1 MGFFVC
7 GHLGLQLRKITLL
20 CYNSLPKEGALKRL
34 ILGLFIFSN
43 FLTSQIISIDP
54 DSLYQ
59 YVMPGDSATQQLT
72 ISNSSGDD
80 LMFYFDTTVTIA
92 NTFHSQPDTA
102 NYHTGT
108 SDGISFTETSL
119 IKTHGWDTPPSKE
132 VGWAIFNISGMYY
145 NIEVDSI
152 IFNYYVN
159 DTHDPWW
166 FVTPVNVDPLTAS
179 AATVYSDILSG
190 ASTGI
195 PYLNRDEPVDFADS
209 SWYSNMLING
219 ANDDLENAIAQG
231 FFIIGLTEESWD
243 TTHYLNI
250 DGWAETNPPSLDI
263 YWSMTDGRQGVY
275 HAPAIADIPYTPE
288 EIHRYKETVTMGL
301 PIPEDLIG
309 NPNFENN
316 RQVSLNT
323 FSSRTSNRDN
333 YPSWLNIDPIEDMV
347 DGNSTL
353 DVNIKFNAPENFPGG
368 TLYTSLVLRSN
379 DPIDSLLIIPTY
391 LEIPD
396 IYPPNF
402 VDSITATVEYGHIN
416 LNWDASLDASL
427 HKYNIYK
434 GSSSI
439 SNISTIA
446 LFDSVVGNPPVLN
459 YRDSVVTQE
468 QVYHY
473 QVSAVDRAGNE
484 STLSDTASI
493 LYVLPAISVDPDSM
507 YQYLLPGDT
516 ATQAFT
522 IANEGTD
529 TLFYSIVADVGC
541 GDYYIDNLPFFATGS
556 NVGMGDDW
564 PVNSGSAQG
573 ADVAYTFDVYETVTI
588 DVSLCAVATNYDCRV
603 EIFTNDDPECLN
615 PVSTGYANDDGW
627 IDCAIEQPDQQ
638 FEPSLIE
645 YATLVPGQYFIVVDG
660 YDGDTGNY
668 GITVTE
674 SGSNGRSFSMG
685 TGSIEYGLNKMQQH
699 GIGDASIDL
708 FQNQIKDVPA
718 IQTQNERSAFT
729 RDNHN
734 IMIEINPD
742 SGIVIPGDSVLINV
756 SMSAPSDDP
765 GGVYNSSIRIFSND
779 LIYSMMEVPITI
791 EVPDIFPPNPVEDLT
806 ATPEYGYINLAWDAP
821 LDSGIHKFN
830 IYKGDSLSTIA
841 LTDSVVGNPPALNY
855 RDSVVTQEQAYYYQV
870 SAVDQAGN
878 ESTLSDTESAL
889 YLAPILVINE
899 FLASNESCCTD
910 ASGEYDDYIE
920 IYNFGTAAADIGGYI
935 ITDEIGNY
943 DDYYQIPTGNDSTII
958 EPGGFLLLWADKDS
972 EQGVLHVEIK
982 LSVAGEQ
989 IGLFMQD
996 SITVIDTL
1004 TFAEQSDDIAYGRY
1018 PDGSSSWQFMHPT
1031 PDTANTADNVVP
1043 VVFSLSEPSNDTQ
1056 MTIDESNVN
1065 TGSITFSWEASSD
1078 LNGDSLY
1085 YLMRVTSAEIGD
1097 HGVDTNATS
1106 IEVSYLDIIE
1116 DMSENNVTA
1125 ATLEW
1130 TVHVTDGIDTVEAD
1144 NAPFSI
1150 TLDGANALSAYLEG
1164 LLPDEFALHQN
1175 YPNPFNPVT
1184 TLRYDLP
1191 EPGLV
1196 NITIYDMLGR
1206 EVKTLINQTEDAGYR
1221 SVIWN
1226 ATNDYGKPVSAGI
1239 YLYQIQAG
1247 EYISTKKMVLLK

>member
-1 MGFFVC
+1 M
-7 GHLGLQLRKITLL
+7 
-20 CYNSLPKEGALKRL
+20 KRL
-34 ILGLFIFSN
+34 IISLFIFSN
-43 FLTSQIISIDP
+43 FLSSQIISINP

-80 LMFYFDTTVTIA
+80 LIFYFDTTTTIA

-108 SDGISFTETSL
+108 TDGISFTETSL

-159 DTHDPWW
+159 DTHDPYW
-166 FVTPVNVDPLTAS
+166 FITPVNVDPLTS
-179 AATVYSDILSG
+179 SPTTVYSDILSG
-190 ASTGI
+190 ASTGF
-195 PYLNRDEPVDFADS
+195 PYLERNEPEEFADS

-231 FFIIGLTEESWD
+231 YFIIGFTEESWD

-250 DGWAETNPPSLDI
+250 DGWAESNPPSLDI

-275 HAPAIADIPYTPE
+275 RAPAIPE
-288 EIHRYKETVTMGL
+288 N
-301 PIPEDLIG
+301 LII

-316 RQVSLNT
+316 RLVSLNT
-323 FSSRTSNRDN
+323 SSSRTSNRDN

-347 DGNSTL
+347 DGNSTF

-379 DPIDSLLIIPTY
+379 DPIDSLLTIPTY

-402 VDSITATVEYGHIN
+402 ADSITATVEYGYIN

-434 GSSSI
+434 GSGSSGI

-459 YRDSVVTQE
+459 YRDSIVTQE
-468 QVYHY
+468 QLYHY
-473 QVSAVDRAGNE
+473 QVSAVDQAGNE

-493 LYVLPAISVDPDSM
+493 LYVMPAISVNSDSM
-507 YQYLLPGDT
+507 YQYLLPGDSAAQT
-516 ATQAFT
+516 FT

-529 TLFYSIVADVGC
+529 TLFYSIAADVGC

-556 NVGMGDDW
+556 NVGMSDDW
-564 PVNSGSAQG
+564 PVNSGSTQG

-615 PVSTGYANDDGW
+615 PVTTFYANDDGPN
-627 IDCAIEQPDQQ
+627 CAIEQPDQE
-638 FEPSLIE
+638 FEPSLLTDV
-645 YATLVPGQYFIVVDG
+645 TLVPGQYYIVVDG

-674 SGSNGRSFSMG
+674 SASNGRSFSMG
-685 TGSIEYGLNKMQQH
+685 NSSIEYGLNKMQQH

-708 FQNQIKDVPA
+708 FQNQIKAVPA
-718 IQTQNERSAFT
+718 IQTPNERSAFT
-729 RDNHN
+729 RDNN
-734 IMIEINPD
+734 IMIEIDPD
-742 SGIVIPGDSVLINV
+742 SGMVMPGDSVLINV

-765 GGVYNSSIRIFSND
+765 GGVYNSFIRIFSND
-779 LIYSMMEVPITI
+779 LIYSIMEIPITI
-791 EVPDIFPPNPVEDLT
+791 EVRDIFPPNPVEDLT
-806 ATPEYGYINLAWDAP
+806 ATPEYGYINLSWDAP

-855 RDSVVTQEQAYYYQV
+855 RDSVVTQEQVYYYQV
-870 SAVDQAGN
+870 SAVDLAGN
-878 ESTLSDTESAL
+878 ESTLSDAESAI

-899 FLASNESCCTD
+899 FLASNDTCCTD
-910 ASGEYDDYIE
+910 ESGEYDDYIE
-920 IYNFGTAAADIGGYI
+920 IHNFGTAAADIGGYI

-1004 TFAEQSDDIAYGRY
+1004 TFAEQFDDISYGRY
-1018 PDGSSSWQFMHPT
+1018 PDGSDSWHFMHPS
-1031 PDTANTADNVVP
+1031 PDTTNTAYNVIP
-1043 VVFSLSEPSNDTQ
+1043 AAFSLSEPSNNTQ
-1056 MTIDESNVN
+1056 ITIDESNVN
-1065 TGSITFSWEASSD
+1065 TGSITFTWGASSD
-1078 LNGDSLY
+1078 ANGDSLY
-1085 YLMRVTSAEIGD
+1085 YLMRAASAEIGD
-1097 HGVDTNATS
+1097 HGLDTNATS
-1106 IEVSYLDIIE
+1106 IDVAYLDIIE

-1125 ATLEW
+1125 ATLGW

-1150 TLDGANALSAYLEG
+1150 TIDGANALSAYLEG
-1164 LLPDEFALHQN
+1164 LIPDEFALHQN

-1191 EPGLV
+1191 ETDFV

-1206 EVKTLINQTEDAGYR
+1206 EVKTLINQTQDAGYR
-1221 SVIWN
+1221 SVIWD

>member
-1 MGFFVC
+1 
-7 GHLGLQLRKITLL
+7 
-20 CYNSLPKEGALKRL
+20 
-34 ILGLFIFSN
+34 
-43 FLTSQIISIDP
+43 
-54 DSLYQ
+54 
-59 YVMPGDSATQQLT
+59 
-72 ISNSSGDD
+72 
-80 LMFYFDTTVTIA
+80 
-92 NTFHSQPDTA
+92 
-102 NYHTGT
+102 
-108 SDGISFTETSL
+108 
-119 IKTHGWDTPPSKE
+119 
-132 VGWAIFNISGMYY
+132 
-145 NIEVDSI
+145 
-152 IFNYYVN
+152 
-159 DTHDPWW
+159 
-166 FVTPVNVDPLTAS
+166 
-179 AATVYSDILSG
+179 
-190 ASTGI
+190 
-195 PYLNRDEPVDFADS
+195 
-209 SWYSNMLING
+209 
-219 ANDDLENAIAQG
+219 
-231 FFIIGLTEESWD
+231 
-243 TTHYLNI
+243 
-250 DGWAETNPPSLDI
+250 
-263 YWSMTDGRQGVY
+263 MTDGRQGVY
-275 HAPAIADIPYTPE
+275 HAPAIA
-288 EIHRYKETVTMGL
+288 
-301 PIPEDLIG
+301 EDLIG

-323 FSSRTSNRDN
+323 SSSRTSNRDN
-333 YPSWLNIDPIEDMV
+333 YPSWLNIDPIEGLV
-347 DGNSTL
+347 DGNSTF

-379 DPIDSLLIIPTY
+379 DPIDSLLTIPTY

-402 VDSITATVEYGHIN
+402 ADSITATVEYGYIN

-434 GSSSI
+434 GSGSSGI

-473 QVSAVDRAGNE
+473 QVSAVDQAGNE

-493 LYVLPAISVDPDSM
+493 LYVLPAISVNSDSM
-507 YQYLLPGDT
+507 YQYLLPGDSAAQT
-516 ATQAFT
+516 FT

-529 TLFYSIVADVGC
+529 TLFYSIAADVGC
-541 GDYYIDNLPFFATGS
+541 GDYYIDNLPFFANGS

-564 PVNSGSAQG
+564 PVNSGNTQG

-588 DVSLCAVATNYDCRV
+588 DVSLCAVATNYDCRL

-615 PVSTGYANDDGW
+615 PVSTGWANDDGW

-638 FEPSLIE
+638 FEPSLLTDV
-645 YATLVPGQYFIVVDG
+645 TLGPGQYYIVVDG
-660 YDGDTGNY
+660 FDGDTGNY

-674 SGSNGRSFSMG
+674 SASTGRSFSMG
-685 TGSIEYGLNKMQQH
+685 NNSIEYRLNKMQQH

-708 FQNQIKDVPA
+708 FQNQIKAVPA
-718 IQTQNERSAFT
+718 IQTPNERSAFT
-729 RDNHN
+729 RDNN
-734 IMIEINPD
+734 IMIEIDPD
-742 SGIVIPGDSVLINV
+742 SGMVMPGDSVLINV

-765 GGVYNSSIRIFSND
+765 GGVYNSFIRIFSND
-779 LIYSMMEVPITI
+779 LIYSIMEIPITI
-791 EVPDIFPPNPVEDLT
+791 EVRDIFPPNPVEDLT
-806 ATPEYGYINLAWDAP
+806 ATPEYGYINLSWDAP

-855 RDSVVTQEQAYYYQV
+855 RDSVVTQEQVYYYQV
-870 SAVDQAGN
+870 SAVDLAGN
-878 ESTLSDTESAL
+878 ESTLSDAESAI

-899 FLASNESCCTD
+899 FLASNDTCCTD
-910 ASGEYDDYIE
+910 ESGEYDDYIE
-920 IYNFGTAAADIGGYI
+920 IHNFGTAAADIGGYI

-1004 TFAEQSDDIAYGRY
+1004 TFAEQFDDISYGRY
-1018 PDGSSSWQFMHPT
+1018 PDGSDSWHFMHPS
-1031 PDTANTADNVVP
+1031 PDTTNTAYNVIP
-1043 VVFSLSEPSNDTQ
+1043 AAFSLSEPSNNTQ
-1056 MTIDESNVN
+1056 ITIDESNVN
-1065 TGSITFSWEASSD
+1065 TGSITFTWGASSD
-1078 LNGDSLY
+1078 ANGDSLY
-1085 YLMRVTSAEIGD
+1085 YLMRAASAEIGD
-1097 HGVDTNATS
+1097 HGLDTNATS
-1106 IEVSYLDIIE
+1106 IDVAYLDIIE

-1125 ATLEW
+1125 ATLGW

-1150 TLDGANALSAYLEG
+1150 TIDGANALSAYLEG
-1164 LLPDEFALHQN
+1164 LIPDEFALHQN

-1191 EPGLV
+1191 ETDFV

-1206 EVKTLINQTEDAGYR
+1206 EVKTLINQTQDAGYR
-1221 SVIWN
+1221 SVIWD

>member
-1 MGFFVC
+1 
-7 GHLGLQLRKITLL
+7 
-20 CYNSLPKEGALKRL
+20 LKRL
-34 ILGLFIFSN
+34 IISLFIFSN
-43 FLTSQIISIDP
+43 FLSSQIISIDP

-59 YVMPGDSATQQLT
+59 YLMPGDSATQQLT
-72 ISNSSGDD
+72 ISNSGGDD
-80 LMFYFDTTVTIA
+80 LIFYFDTTITIA

-152 IFNYYVN
+152 IFNYYVK

-166 FVTPVNVDPLTAS
+166 LVVPVNVDPLTSS
-179 AATVYSDILSG
+179 ATTVYSDILSG

-195 PYLNRDEPVDFADS
+195 PYLNRDEPVEFADS

-231 FFIIGLTEESWD
+231 FFIIGFTEESWD

-250 DGWAETNPPSLDI
+250 DGWAEANPPSLDI

-275 HAPAIADIPYTPE
+275 RAPAIPE
-288 EIHRYKETVTMGL
+288 N
-301 PIPEDLIG
+301 LIG

-323 FSSRTSNRDN
+323 FSSRTFNRDN
-333 YPSWLNIDPIEDMV
+333 YPSWLNIDPIEDLV

-379 DPIDSLLIIPTY
+379 DPIDSLLTIPTY

-402 VDSITATVEYGHIN
+402 ADSITATVEYGYIN

-434 GSSSI
+434 GLGSSGI

-446 LFDSVVGNPPVLN
+446 LVDSVVGNPPVLN

-473 QVSAVDRAGNE
+473 QVSAVDQAGNE

-493 LYVLPAISVDPDSM
+493 LYVFPAISVNSDSM
-507 YQYLLPGDT
+507 YQYLLPGDSAAQT
-516 ATQAFT
+516 FT

-529 TLFYSIVADVGC
+529 TLFYSIAADVGC
-541 GDYYIDNLPFFATGS
+541 GDYYIGNLPFFATGS

-564 PVNSGSAQG
+564 PVNSGFTQG
-573 ADVAYTFDVYETVTI
+573 ADVAYTFDVDETVTI
-588 DVSLCAVATNYDCRV
+588 DVSLCAVATNYDCRL

-615 PVSTGYANDDGW
+615 PVSTFYANDDGP
-627 IDCAIEQPDQQ
+627 DCAIEQPDQQ
-638 FEPSLIE
+638 FEPSLLTDV
-645 YATLVPGQYFIVVDG
+645 TLVPGQYYIVVDG

-674 SGSNGRSFSMG
+674 SASTGRSFSMG
-685 TGSIEYGLNKMQQH
+685 NSSIEYGLNKMQQH

-718 IQTQNERSAFT
+718 IQTPNERNAFT
-729 RDNHN
+729 RDNN
-734 IMIEINPD
+734 IMIEIDPD
-742 SGIVIPGDSVLINV
+742 SGMVMPGDSVLINV

-765 GGVYNSSIRIFSND
+765 GGVYNSFIRIFSND
-779 LIYSMMEVPITI
+779 LIYSIMEIPITI
-791 EVPDIFPPNPVEDLT
+791 EVRDIFPPNPVEDLT
-806 ATPEYGYINLAWDAP
+806 ATPEYGYINLSWDAP

-841 LTDSVVGNPPALNY
+841 LTDSVVGNPPGLNY
-855 RDSVVTQEQAYYYQV
+855 RDSVVAQEQVYYYQV
-870 SAVDQAGN
+870 SAVDRAGN
-878 ESTLSDTESAL
+878 ESTLSDVESAI

-899 FLASNESCCTD
+899 FLASNDSCCTD
-910 ASGEYDDYIE
+910 ESGEYDDYIE
-920 IYNFGTAAADIGGYI
+920 IHNFGTAAADIGGYI

-1004 TFAEQSDDIAYGRY
+1004 TFAEQFDDISYGRY
-1018 PDGSSSWQFMHPT
+1018 PDGSGSWHFMHPS
-1031 PDTANTADNVVP
+1031 PDTANTAYNVIP
-1043 VVFSLSEPSNDTQ
+1043 AAFSLSEPSNNTQ
-1056 MTIDESNVN
+1056 ITIDESNVN
-1065 TGSITFSWEASSD
+1065 TGSITFTWGASSD
-1078 LNGDSLY
+1078 ANGDSLY
-1085 YLMRVTSAEIGD
+1085 YLMRVASAEIGD
-1097 HGVDTNATS
+1097 HGLDTNATS

-1116 DMSENNVTA
+1116 DISENNVTA
-1125 ATLEW
+1125 ATLDW
-1130 TVHVTDGIDTVEAD
+1130 TVLVTDGIDTVEAD

-1150 TLDGANALSAYLEG
+1150 TIDGANALSAYLEG
-1164 LLPDEFALHQN
+1164 LIPDEFALHQN
-1175 YPNPFNPVT
+1175 YPNPFNPIT

-1191 EPGLV
+1191 ETDLV

-1206 EVKTLINQTEDAGYR
+1206 EVKTLINQTQDAGYR
-1221 SVIWN
+1221 SVIWD

>member
-1 MGFFVC
+1 V
-7 GHLGLQLRKITLL
+7 LRLRKITQLR
-20 CYNSLPKEGALKRL
+20 YNSLPKEGALKRL
-34 ILGLFIFSN
+34 IISLFIFSN
-43 FLTSQIISIDP
+43 FLSAQIISIDP

-80 LMFYFDTTVTIA
+80 LIFYFDTTTTIA

-108 SDGISFTETSL
+108 TDGISFTETSL

-159 DTHDPWW
+159 DTHDPYW
-166 FVTPVNVDPLTAS
+166 FITPVNVDPLTSS
-179 AATVYSDILSG
+179 ATTVYSDILSG

-195 PYLNRDEPVDFADS
+195 PYLNRDEPVEFADS

-231 FFIIGLTEESWD
+231 FFIIGFTEESWD

-250 DGWAETNPPSLDI
+250 DGWAEANPPSLDI

-275 HAPAIADIPYTPE
+275 RAPAIAE
-288 EIHRYKETVTMGL
+288 N
-301 PIPEDLIG
+301 LIG

-323 FSSRTSNRDN
+323 FSSRTFNRDN
-333 YPSWLNIDPIEDMV
+333 YPSWLNIDPIEDLV

-379 DPIDSLLIIPTY
+379 DPIDSLLTIPTY

-402 VDSITATVEYGHIN
+402 ADSITATVEYGYIN

-434 GSSSI
+434 GSGSSGI

-473 QVSAVDRAGNE
+473 QVSAVDQAGNE

-493 LYVLPAISVDPDSM
+493 LYVLPAISVNSDSM
-507 YQYLLPGDT
+507 YQYLLPGDSAAQT
-516 ATQAFT
+516 FT

-529 TLFYSIVADVGC
+529 TLFYSIAADVGC
-541 GDYYIDNLPFFATGS
+541 GDYYIDNLPFFANGS

-564 PVNSGSAQG
+564 PVSSGSFQG
-573 ADVAYTFDVYETVTI
+573 EDVAYTFDVYETVTI
-588 DVSLCAVATNYDCRV
+588 DVSLCAVATNYDCRL

-615 PVSTGYANDDGW
+615 PVSTGYENDDGW

-638 FEPSLIE
+638 FEPSLLTDV
-645 YATLVPGQYFIVVDG
+645 TLVPGQYYIVVDG
-660 YDGDTGNY
+660 FDGDTGNY

-674 SGSNGRSFSMG
+674 SASTGRSFSMG
-685 TGSIEYGLNKMQQH
+685 NNSIEYRLNKMQQH

-708 FQNQIKDVPA
+708 FQNQIKAVPA
-718 IQTQNERSAFT
+718 IQTPNERSAFT
-729 RDNHN
+729 RDNN
-734 IMIEINPD
+734 IMIEIDPD
-742 SGIVIPGDSVLINV
+742 SGMVMPGDSVLINV

-765 GGVYNSSIRIFSND
+765 GGVYNSFIRIFSND
-779 LIYSMMEVPITI
+779 LIYSIMEIPITI
-791 EVPDIFPPNPVEDLT
+791 EVRDIFPPNPVEDLT
-806 ATPEYGYINLAWDAP
+806 VTPEYGYINLSWDAP

-878 ESTLSDTESAL
+878 ESTLSDAESAI

-899 FLASNESCCTD
+899 FLASNDSCCTD
-910 ASGEYDDYIE
+910 ESGEYDDYIE
-920 IYNFGTAAADIGGYI
+920 IHNFGTAAADIGGYI

-1004 TFAEQSDDIAYGRY
+1004 TFAEQSDDISYGRY
-1018 PDGSSSWQFMHPT
+1018 PDGSFRWQFMNPT
-1031 PDTANTADNVVP
+1031 PGTSNTADNVVP
-1043 VVFSLSEPSNDTQ
+1043 AAFSLSEPSNNTQ
-1056 MTIDESNVN
+1056 ITIDESNVN
-1065 TGSITFSWEASSD
+1065 TGSITFTWGASSD
-1078 LNGDSLY
+1078 ANGDSLY
-1085 YLMRVTSAEIGD
+1085 YLMRAASAEIGD
-1097 HGVDTNATS
+1097 HGLDTNATS
-1106 IEVSYLDIIE
+1106 IELSYLDIIE

-1125 ATLEW
+1125 ATLGW
-1130 TVHVTDGIDTVEAD
+1130 TVLVTDGIDTVEAD

-1150 TLDGANALSAYLEG
+1150 TIDGANALSAYLEG
-1164 LLPDEFALHQN
+1164 LIPDEFALHQN
-1175 YPNPFNPVT
+1175 YPNPFNPT
-1184 TLRYDLP
+1184 TTMRYDLP
-1191 EPGLV
+1191 ETDLV

-1206 EVKTLINQTEDAGYR
+1206 EVKTLINQTQDAGYR

-1226 ATNDYGKPVSAGI
+1226 ANNDYGKPVSAGI

-1247 EYISTKKMVLLK
+1247 EYNSTKKMVLLKQTSSPAQ

>member
-1 MGFFVC
+1 
-7 GHLGLQLRKITLL
+7 
-20 CYNSLPKEGALKRL
+20 
-34 ILGLFIFSN
+34 
-43 FLTSQIISIDP
+43 
-54 DSLYQ
+54 
-59 YVMPGDSATQQLT
+59 MPGDSATQQLT

-80 LMFYFDTTVTIA
+80 LIFYFDTTTTIA

-108 SDGISFTETSL
+108 TDGISFIETSL

-159 DTHDPWW
+159 DTHDPYW
-166 FVTPVNVDPLTAS
+166 FITPVNVDPLTS
-179 AATVYSDILSG
+179 SPTTVYSDILSG
-190 ASTGI
+190 ASTGF
-195 PYLNRDEPVDFADS
+195 PYLERNEPEEFADS

-231 FFIIGLTEESWD
+231 YFIIGFTEESWD

-275 HAPAIADIPYTPE
+275 RAPAIPE
-288 EIHRYKETVTMGL
+288 N
-301 PIPEDLIG
+301 LIG

-316 RQVSLNT
+316 RQISLNT
-323 FSSRTSNRDN
+323 LSTRTSNRDN

-347 DGNSTL
+347 DGNSTF

-379 DPIDSLLIIPTY
+379 DPIDSLLTIPTY

-402 VDSITATVEYGHIN
+402 ADSITATVEYGYIN

-434 GSSSI
+434 GSGSSGI

-459 YRDSVVTQE
+459 YRDSIVTQE
-468 QVYHY
+468 QLYHY
-473 QVSAVDRAGNE
+473 QVSAVDQAGNE

-493 LYVLPAISVDPDSM
+493 LYVMPAISVNSDSM
-507 YQYLLPGDT
+507 YQYLLPGDSAAQT
-516 ATQAFT
+516 FT

-529 TLFYSIVADVGC
+529 TLFYSIAANIGC
-541 GDYYIDNLPFFATGS
+541 GDYYIDNLPFFSTGS
-556 NVGMGDDW
+556 NVGMSDDW
-564 PVNSGSAQG
+564 PVNSGSTQG

-615 PVSTGYANDDGW
+615 PVTTFYANDDGPN
-627 IDCAIEQPDQQ
+627 CAIEQPDQE
-638 FEPSLIE
+638 FEPSLLTDV
-645 YATLVPGQYFIVVDG
+645 TLVPGQYYIVVDG
-660 YDGDTGNY
+660 FAGDTGNY

-674 SGSNGRSFSMG
+674 SASNGRSFSMG
-685 TGSIEYGLNKMQQH
+685 NSSIEYGLNKMQQH

-708 FQNQIKDVPA
+708 FQNQIKAVPA
-718 IQTQNERSAFT
+718 IQTPNERSAFT
-729 RDNHN
+729 RDNN
-734 IMIEINPD
+734 IMIEIDPD
-742 SGIVIPGDSVLINV
+742 SGMVMPGDSVLINV

-765 GGVYNSSIRIFSND
+765 GGVYNSFIRIFSND
-779 LIYSMMEVPITI
+779 LIYSIMEIPITI
-791 EVPDIFPPNPVEDLT
+791 EVRDIFPPNPVEDLT
-806 ATPEYGYINLAWDAP
+806 ATPEYGYINLSWDAP

-855 RDSVVTQEQAYYYQV
+855 RDSVVTQEQVYYYQV
-870 SAVDQAGN
+870 SAVDLAGN
-878 ESTLSDTESAL
+878 ESTLSDAESAI

-899 FLASNESCCTD
+899 FLASNDTCCTD
-910 ASGEYDDYIE
+910 ESGEYDDYIE
-920 IYNFGTAAADIGGYI
+920 IHNFGTAAADIGGYI

-989 IGLFMQD
+989 IGLFMED

-1004 TFAEQSDDIAYGRY
+1004 TFAEQFDDISYGRY
-1018 PDGSSSWQFMHPT
+1018 PDGSDSWHFMHPS
-1031 PDTANTADNVVP
+1031 PDTTNTAYNVIP
-1043 VVFSLSEPSNDTQ
+1043 AAFSLSEPSNNTQ
-1056 MTIDESNVN
+1056 ITIDESNVN
-1065 TGSITFSWEASSD
+1065 TGSITFTWGASSD
-1078 LNGDSLY
+1078 ANGDSLY
-1085 YLMRVTSAEIGD
+1085 YLMRAASAEIGD
-1097 HGVDTNATS
+1097 HGLDTNATS
-1106 IEVSYLDIIE
+1106 IDVAYLDIIE

-1125 ATLEW
+1125 ATLGW

-1150 TLDGANALSAYLEG
+1150 TIDGANALSAYLEG
-1164 LLPDEFALHQN
+1164 LIPDEFALHQN

-1191 EPGLV
+1191 ETDFV

-1206 EVKTLINQTEDAGYR
+1206 EVKTLINQTQDAGYR
-1221 SVIWN
+1221 SVIWD

>member
-1 MGFFVC
+1 M
-7 GHLGLQLRKITLL
+7 
-20 CYNSLPKEGALKRL
+20 KRL
-34 ILGLFIFSN
+34 IISLFIFSN
-43 FLTSQIISIDP
+43 FLSSQIISINP

-80 LMFYFDTTVTIA
+80 LIFYFDTTTTIA

-108 SDGISFTETSL
+108 TDGISFTETSL

-159 DTHDPWW
+159 DTHDPYW
-166 FVTPVNVDPLTAS
+166 FITPVNVDPLTS
-179 AATVYSDILSG
+179 SPTTVYSDILSG
-190 ASTGI
+190 ASTGF
-195 PYLNRDEPVDFADS
+195 PYLERNEPEEFADS

-231 FFIIGLTEESWD
+231 YFIIGFTEESWD

-250 DGWAETNPPSLDI
+250 DGWAESNPPSLDI

-275 HAPAIADIPYTPE
+275 RAPAIPE
-288 EIHRYKETVTMGL
+288 N
-301 PIPEDLIG
+301 LII

-316 RQVSLNT
+316 RLVSLNT
-323 FSSRTSNRDN
+323 SSSRTSNRDN

-347 DGNSTL
+347 DGNSTF

-379 DPIDSLLIIPTY
+379 DPIDSLLTIPTY

-402 VDSITATVEYGHIN
+402 ADSITATVEYGYIN

-434 GSSSI
+434 GSGSSGI

-473 QVSAVDRAGNE
+473 QVSAVDQAGNE

-493 LYVLPAISVDPDSM
+493 LYVLPAISVNSDSM
-507 YQYLLPGDT
+507 YQYLLPGDSAAQT
-516 ATQAFT
+516 FT

-529 TLFYSIVADVGC
+529 TLFYSIAADVGC
-541 GDYYIDNLPFFATGS
+541 GDYYIDNLPFFANGS

-564 PVNSGSAQG
+564 PVNSGITQG

-588 DVSLCAVATNYDCRV
+588 DVSLCAVATNYDCRL

-615 PVSTGYANDDGW
+615 PVSTGWANDDGW

-638 FEPSLIE
+638 FEPSLLTDV
-645 YATLVPGQYFIVVDG
+645 TLGPGQYYIVVDG
-660 YDGDTGNY
+660 FDGDTGNY

-674 SGSNGRSFSMG
+674 SASTGRSFSMG
-685 TGSIEYGLNKMQQH
+685 NNSIEYRLNKMQQH

-708 FQNQIKDVPA
+708 FQNQIKAVPA
-718 IQTQNERSAFT
+718 IQTPNERSAFT
-729 RDNHN
+729 RDNN
-734 IMIEINPD
+734 IMIEIDPD
-742 SGIVIPGDSVLINV
+742 SGMVIPGDSVLINV

-765 GGVYNSSIRIFSND
+765 GGVYNSFIRIFSND
-779 LIYSMMEVPITI
+779 LIYSIMEIPITI
-791 EVPDIFPPNPVEDLT
+791 EVRDIFPPNPVEDLT
-806 ATPEYGYINLAWDAP
+806 ATPEYGYINLSWDAP

-855 RDSVVTQEQAYYYQV
+855 RDSVVTQEQVYYYQV
-870 SAVDQAGN
+870 SAVDLAGN
-878 ESTLSDTESAL
+878 ESTLSDAESAI

-899 FLASNESCCTD
+899 FLASNDTCCTD

-920 IYNFGTAAADIGGYI
+920 IHNFGTAAADIGGYI

-943 DDYYQIPTGNDSTII
+943 DDYYKIPTGNDSTII

-989 IGLFMQD
+989 IGLFMED

-1004 TFAEQSDDIAYGRY
+1004 TFAEQFDDIAYGRY
-1018 PDGSSSWQFMHPT
+1018 PDGSGSWHFMHPS
-1031 PDTANTADNVVP
+1031 PDTANTAYNVIP
-1043 VVFSLSEPSNDTQ
+1043 AAFSLSEPSNNTQ
-1056 MTIDESNVN
+1056 ITIDESNVN
-1065 TGSITFSWEASSD
+1065 TGSITFTWGASSD
-1078 LNGDSLY
+1078 ANGDSLY
-1085 YLMRVTSAEIGD
+1085 YLMRAASAEIGD
-1097 HGVDTNATS
+1097 HGLDTNATS
-1106 IEVSYLDIIE
+1106 IDVAYLDIIE

-1125 ATLEW
+1125 ATLGW

-1150 TLDGANALSAYLEG
+1150 TIDGANALSAYLEG
-1164 LLPDEFALHQN
+1164 LIPDEFALHQN

-1191 EPGLV
+1191 ETDFV

-1206 EVKTLINQTEDAGYR
+1206 EVKTLINQTQDAGYR
-1221 SVIWN
+1221 SVIWD

>member
-1 MGFFVC
+1 M
-7 GHLGLQLRKITLL
+7 
-20 CYNSLPKEGALKRL
+20 KRL
-34 ILGLFIFSN
+34 IISLFIFSN
-43 FLTSQIISIDP
+43 FLSSQIISINP

-80 LMFYFDTTVTIA
+80 LIFYFDTTTTIA

-108 SDGISFTETSL
+108 TDGISFTETSL

-159 DTHDPWW
+159 DTHDPYW
-166 FVTPVNVDPLTAS
+166 FITPVNVDPLTS
-179 AATVYSDILSG
+179 SPTTVYSDILSG
-190 ASTGI
+190 ASTGF
-195 PYLNRDEPVDFADS
+195 PYLERNEPEEFADS

-231 FFIIGLTEESWD
+231 YFIIGFTEESWD
-243 TTHYLNI
+243 TSYYLNI
-250 DGWAETNPPSLDI
+250 DGWAESNPPSLDI

-275 HAPAIADIPYTPE
+275 RAPAIPE
-288 EIHRYKETVTMGL
+288 N
-301 PIPEDLIG
+301 LII

-316 RQVSLNT
+316 RLVSLNT
-323 FSSRTSNRDN
+323 SSSRTSNRDN

-347 DGNSTL
+347 DGNSTF

-379 DPIDSLLIIPTY
+379 DPIDSLLTIPTY

-402 VDSITATVEYGHIN
+402 ADSITATVEYGYIN

-434 GSSSI
+434 GSGSSGI

-459 YRDSVVTQE
+459 YRDSIVTQE
-468 QVYHY
+468 QLYHY
-473 QVSAVDRAGNE
+473 QVSAVDQAGNE

-493 LYVLPAISVDPDSM
+493 LYVMPAISVNSDSM
-507 YQYLLPGDT
+507 YQYLLPGDSAAQT
-516 ATQAFT
+516 FT

-529 TLFYSIVADVGC
+529 TLFYSIAADVGC
-541 GDYYIDNLPFFATGS
+541 GDYYIDNLPFFANGS

-564 PVNSGSAQG
+564 PVSSGSFQG
-573 ADVAYTFDVYETVTI
+573 EDVAYTFDVYETVTI
-588 DVSLCAVATNYDCRV
+588 DVSLCAVATNYDCRL

-615 PVSTGYANDDGW
+615 PVSTGWANDDGW

-638 FEPSLIE
+638 FEPSLLTDV
-645 YATLVPGQYFIVVDG
+645 TLVPGQYYIVVDG
-660 YDGDTGNY
+660 FAGDTGNY

-674 SGSNGRSFSMG
+674 SASNGRSFSMG
-685 TGSIEYGLNKMQQH
+685 NSSIEYGLNKMQQH

-708 FQNQIKDVPA
+708 FQNQIKAVPA
-718 IQTQNERSAFT
+718 IQTPNERSAFT
-729 RDNHN
+729 RDNN
-734 IMIEINPD
+734 IMIEIDPD
-742 SGIVIPGDSVLINV
+742 SGMVIPGDSVLINV

-765 GGVYNSSIRIFSND
+765 GGVYNSFIRIFSND
-779 LIYSMMEVPITI
+779 LIYSIMEIPITI
-791 EVPDIFPPNPVEDLT
+791 EVRDIFPPNPVEDLT
-806 ATPEYGYINLAWDAP
+806 ATPEYGYINLSWDAP

-855 RDSVVTQEQAYYYQV
+855 RDSVVTQEQVYYYQV
-870 SAVDQAGN
+870 SAVDLAGN
-878 ESTLSDTESAL
+878 ESTLSDAESAI

-899 FLASNESCCTD
+899 FLASNDTCCTD
-910 ASGEYDDYIE
+910 ESGEYDDYIE
-920 IYNFGTAAADIGGYI
+920 IHNFGTAAADIGGYI

-943 DDYYQIPTGNDSTII
+943 DDYYKIPTGNDSTII

-1004 TFAEQSDDIAYGRY
+1004 TFAEQFDDISYGRY
-1018 PDGSSSWQFMHPT
+1018 PDGSDSWHFMHPS
-1031 PDTANTADNVVP
+1031 PDTTNTAYNVIP
-1043 VVFSLSEPSNDTQ
+1043 AAFSLSEPSNNTQ
-1056 MTIDESNVN
+1056 ITIDESNVN
-1065 TGSITFSWEASSD
+1065 TGSITFTWGASSD
-1078 LNGDSLY
+1078 ANGDSLY
-1085 YLMRVTSAEIGD
+1085 YLMRAASAEIGD
-1097 HGVDTNATS
+1097 HGLDTNATS
-1106 IEVSYLDIIE
+1106 IDVAYLDIIE

-1125 ATLEW
+1125 ATLGW

-1150 TLDGANALSAYLEG
+1150 TIDGANALSAYLEG
-1164 LLPDEFALHQN
+1164 LIPDEFALHQN

-1191 EPGLV
+1191 ETDFV

-1206 EVKTLINQTEDAGYR
+1206 EVKTLINQTQDAGYR
-1221 SVIWN
+1221 SVIWD

>member
-1 MGFFVC
+1 M
-7 GHLGLQLRKITLL
+7 
-20 CYNSLPKEGALKRL
+20 KRL
-34 ILGLFIFSN
+34 IISSFIFSN
-43 FLTSQIISIDP
+43 FLSSQIISIDP

-59 YVMPGDSATQQLT
+59 YLLPGDSATQQLA
-72 ISNSSGDD
+72 ISNSGGDD
-80 LMFYFDTTVTIA
+80 LIFYFDTTTTIA

-108 SDGISFTETSL
+108 TDGISFTETSL
-119 IKTHGWDTPPSKE
+119 IKTHGWGTPTNKE

-159 DTHDPWW
+159 DAHDPYW
-166 FVTPVNVDPLTAS
+166 FIKPVNVDPLTSSPAI
-179 AATVYSDILSG
+179 VYSDILY
-190 ASTGI
+190 GI
-195 PYLNRDEPVDFADS
+195 NGSPYLVRNEPEEFADS

-219 ANDDLENAIAQG
+219 ANDDLENAMSQG
-231 FFIIGLTEESWD
+231 YFIIGFTEESID

-263 YWSMTDGRQGVY
+263 YWSMTDGRQGLY
-275 HAPAIADIPYTPE
+275 RAPAIPE
-288 EIHRYKETVTMGL
+288 NF
-301 PIPEDLIG
+301 IG

-333 YPSWLNIDPIEDMV
+333 YPSWLNIDPIEDLV
-347 DGNSTL
+347 DGNSTF

-402 VDSITATVEYGHIN
+402 ADGITATVEYGYIN

-434 GSSSI
+434 GSGSSGI
-439 SNISTIA
+439 FNTSTIS
-446 LFDSVVGNPPVLN
+446 LVDSVLGNPPVLN

-468 QVYHY
+468 QLYHY

-493 LYVLPAISVDPDSM
+493 LYVMPAISVNSDSM
-507 YQYLLPGDT
+507 YQYLLPGDSAAQT
-516 ATQAFT
+516 FT

-529 TLFYSIVADVGC
+529 TLFYSIVDNIGC

-564 PVNSGSAQG
+564 PVNSGSYQG
-573 ADVAYTFDVYETVTI
+573 ADVAYTFDVDETVTI

-603 EIFTNDDPECLN
+603 EIFTNDDSECLN
-615 PVSTGYANDDGW
+615 PVSTFYANDDGPN
-627 IDCAIEQPDQQ
+627 CAIEQPDQLY
-638 FEPSLIE
+638 EPSLLE
-645 YATLVPGQYFIVVDG
+645 NVTLVPGQYYIVVDG
-660 YDGDTGNY
+660 FDGDTGNH

-674 SGSNGRSFSMG
+674 SASNGRSFSMG
-685 TGSIEYGLNKMQQH
+685 NSSIEYGLNKMQQH
-699 GIGDASIDL
+699 GIVDASIDL

-718 IQTQNERSAFT
+718 IQIPNERSAFT
-729 RDNHN
+729 RDNN
-734 IMIEINPD
+734 IMIEIDPD
-742 SGIVIPGDSVLINV
+742 SGMVMPGDSVIINV

-765 GGVYNSSIRIFSND
+765 GGLYNSSIRIFSND
-779 LIYSMMEVPITI
+779 LIYSIMEVPITI
-791 EVPDIFPPNPVEDLT
+791 EVRDIFPPNPVEDLT
-806 ATPEYGYINLAWDAP
+806 VTPEYGYMNLAWDAS

-841 LTDSVVGNPPALNY
+841 LTDSVVGNSPALNY
-855 RDSVVTQEQAYYYQV
+855 RDSVVTQEQVYYYQV
-870 SAVDQAGN
+870 SAVDRAGN
-878 ESTLSDTESAL
+878 ESTLSDAESAI

-899 FLASNESCCTD
+899 FLASNDSCCID
-910 ASGEYDDYIE
+910 ESGEYDDYIE
-920 IYNFGTAAADIGGYI
+920 IHNFGTAAADIGGYI
-935 ITDEIGNY
+935 ITDDIGNY

-1004 TFAEQSDDIAYGRY
+1004 TFAEQFDDISYGRY
-1018 PDGSSSWQFMHPT
+1018 PDGSGDWHFMHPS
-1031 PDTANTADNVVP
+1031 PDTANTAYNVIP
-1043 VVFSLSEPSNDTQ
+1043 ASFSLSEPNNDTQ
-1056 MTIDESNVN
+1056 ITIDESNVN
-1065 TGSITFSWEASSD
+1065 TGSITFTWGASSD
-1078 LNGDSLY
+1078 ANGDSLY
-1085 YLMRVTSAEIGD
+1085 YLMRVASAEIGD
-1097 HGVDTNATS
+1097 HGMDTNATS
-1106 IEVSYLDIIE
+1106 IEVSFLDIID

-1125 ATLEW
+1125 ATLGW

-1150 TLDGANALSAYLEG
+1150 TIDGANALSAYLEG
-1164 LLPDEFALHQN
+1164 LIPDEFALHQN

-1191 EPGLV
+1191 ENDFV
-1196 NITIYDMLGR
+1196 NITIYDMLGK
-1206 EVKTLINQTEDAGYR
+1206 EVKTLINQTQDAGYR
-1221 SVIWN
+1221 SVIWD
-1226 ATNDYGKPVSAGI
+1226 ATNEYGKPVSAGV

-1247 EYISTKKMVLLK
+1247 KYISTKKMVLLK

>member
-1 MGFFVC
+1 
-7 GHLGLQLRKITLL
+7 
-20 CYNSLPKEGALKRL
+20 
-34 ILGLFIFSN
+34 
-43 FLTSQIISIDP
+43 
-54 DSLYQ
+54 
-59 YVMPGDSATQQLT
+59 
-72 ISNSSGDD
+72 
-80 LMFYFDTTVTIA
+80 
-92 NTFHSQPDTA
+92 
-102 NYHTGT
+102 
-108 SDGISFTETSL
+108 
-119 IKTHGWDTPPSKE
+119 
-132 VGWAIFNISGMYY
+132 
-145 NIEVDSI
+145 
-152 IFNYYVN
+152 VN

-166 FVTPVNVDPLTAS
+166 LVVPVNVDPLTSS
-179 AATVYSDILSG
+179 ATTVYSGILSG

-195 PYLNRDEPVDFADS
+195 PYLNRDEPEEFADS

-219 ANDDLENAIAQG
+219 ANDDLKNAIAQG
-231 FFIIGLTEESWD
+231 YFIIGFTEESWD

-250 DGWAETNPPSLDI
+250 DGWAEPNPPSLDI

-275 HAPAIADIPYTPE
+275 RAPAIPE
-288 EIHRYKETVTMGL
+288 N
-301 PIPEDLIG
+301 LII

-316 RQVSLNT
+316 RLVSLNT
-323 FSSRTSNRDN
+323 SSSRTSNRDN

-347 DGNSTL
+347 DGNSTF
-353 DVNIKFNAPENFPGG
+353 DVNITFHAPENFPGG

-379 DPIDSLLIIPTY
+379 DPIDSLLTIPTY

-402 VDSITATVEYGHIN
+402 ADSITATVEYGYIN

-434 GSSSI
+434 GSGSSGI
-439 SNISTIA
+439 SNISTIS
-446 LFDSVVGNPPVLN
+446 LVDSVVGNPPVLN

-473 QVSAVDRAGNE
+473 KVSAVDLAGNE

-493 LYVLPAISVDPDSM
+493 LYAFPTISVNSDSM
-507 YQYLLPGDT
+507 YQYLLPGDSAAQT
-516 ATQAFT
+516 FT

-529 TLFYSIVADVGC
+529 TLFYSIAADVGC
-541 GDYYIDNLPFFATGS
+541 GDYYIDNLPFFANGS

-564 PVNSGSAQG
+564 PVNSGVTQG

-588 DVSLCAVATNYDCRV
+588 DVSLCAVATNYDCRL

-638 FEPSLIE
+638 FEPSLLTDV
-645 YATLVPGQYFIVVDG
+645 TLAPGQYYIVVDG

-674 SGSNGRSFSMG
+674 SASNGRSFSMG
-685 TGSIEYGLNKMQQH
+685 NNSIEYRLNKMQQH

-708 FQNQIKDVPA
+708 FQNQIKAVPA
-718 IQTQNERSAFT
+718 IQTPNERSAFT
-729 RDNHN
+729 RDNN
-734 IMIEINPD
+734 IMIETDPD
-742 SGIVIPGDSVLINV
+742 SGMVIPGDSVLINV

-765 GGVYNSSIRIFSND
+765 GGVYNSFIRIFSND
-779 LIYSMMEVPITI
+779 LIYSIMEIPITI
-791 EVPDIFPPNPVEDLT
+791 EVRDIFPPNPVEDLT
-806 ATPEYGYINLAWDAP
+806 ATPEYGYINLSWDAP

-830 IYKGDSLSTIA
+830 IYRGDSLSTIA

-855 RDSVVTQEQAYYYQV
+855 RDSVVTQEQVYYYQV
-870 SAVDQAGN
+870 SAVDRAGN
-878 ESTLSDTESAL
+878 ESTLSDVESAI

-899 FLASNESCCTD
+899 FLASNDSCCTD
-910 ASGEYDDYIE
+910 ESGEYDDYIE
-920 IYNFGTAAADIGGYI
+920 IHNIGTAAADIGGYI

-982 LSVAGEQ
+982 LSIAGEQ

-1004 TFAEQSDDIAYGRY
+1004 TFAEQFDDISYGRY
-1018 PDGSSSWQFMHPT
+1018 PDGSDSWHFMHPS
-1031 PDTANTADNVVP
+1031 PDTTNTAYNVIP
-1043 VVFSLSEPSNDTQ
+1043 AAFSLSEPSNNTQ
-1056 MTIDESNVN
+1056 ITIDESNVN
-1065 TGSITFSWEASSD
+1065 TGFIAFTWGASSD
-1078 LNGDSLY
+1078 ANGDSLY
-1085 YLMRVTSAEIGD
+1085 YLMRAASAEIGD
-1097 HGVDTNATS
+1097 HGLDTNATS
-1106 IEVSYLDIIE
+1106 IELSYLDIIE

-1125 ATLEW
+1125 ATLDW

-1150 TLDGANALSAYLEG
+1150 TIDGADALSAYLEG
-1164 LLPDEFALHQN
+1164 LIPDEFSLHQN

-1191 EPGLV
+1191 EADLV
-1196 NITIYDMLGR
+1196 SITIYDMLGR
-1206 EVKTLINQTEDAGYR
+1206 EVKTLINQTQEAGYR
-1221 SVIWN
+1221 SVIWD

-1239 YLYQIQAG
+1239 YLYQIHAG